1 MKTFSKFMLSC
12 ALCLVTYGVQAQDS
26 RTQVIDNGGSGS
38 YKAIMASDS
47 SLPTHTIFKPQD
59 LSKFGPAQQLPIL
72 VWGNGACANT
82 PYEHINFLN
91 EIASHGFLVVAI
103 GPMPGED
110 EVKHE
115 LTSSKLL
122 TDAIDWAIAQN
133 SNKNS
138 IYYQKLNIDKIAAAG
153 MSCGGL
159 QTLDICQ
166 DPRLKTVMIC
176 NSGLF
181 LNPTQAMDGMPMP
194 KKEKLNSIHT
204 PIIYILGG
212 ETDIAYGNGMDDF
225 KRINHVPAFVAN
237 FNVGHGGTY
246 AKPNGGEFGVVA
258 TNWLLWQLKG
268 DKTAEKMFAG
278 APCGLSKREGWIVD
292 KKMIP

>member
-59 LSKFGPAQQLPIL
+59 LSKFGSAQQLPIL

-91 EIASHGFLVVAI
+91 EIASHGFIVVAI
-103 GPMPGED
+103 GPMPGEG

-246 AKPNGGEFGVVA
+246 GKPNGGEFGVVA

-268 DKTAEKMFAG
+268 DKAAEKMFAG